1 MLEMTK
7 VREKYNAEL
16 HEIQEKHETELQEK
30 DQALFQLKKQ
40 VAELTS
46 SGQTNSKDVADL
58 ESTSK
63 EKMEE
68 LEVQL
73 KLKTEEAGK
82 SEAKFLKMKAWSKS
96 RIKQLEDELKNVCA
110 AFLMLQ
116 TCF

>member
-1 MLEMTK
+1 MSCFL
-7 VREKYNAEL
+7 
-16 HEIQEKHETELQEK
+16 
-30 DQALFQLKKQ
+30 
-40 VAELTS
+40 
-46 SGQTNSKDVADL
+46 
-58 ESTSK
+58 
-63 EKMEE
+63 
-68 LEVQL
+68 VQL